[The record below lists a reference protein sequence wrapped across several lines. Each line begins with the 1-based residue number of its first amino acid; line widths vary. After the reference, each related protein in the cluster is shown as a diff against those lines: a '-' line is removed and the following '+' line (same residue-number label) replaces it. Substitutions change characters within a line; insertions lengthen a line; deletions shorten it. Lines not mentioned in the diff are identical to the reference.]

1 MAVSSPQNKKNRT
14 KGNRNSY
21 VVGRFGIIFA
31 ITVFIAACISVMLV
45 RTTVVNAKAW
55 NAMGASTLRDSN
67 IITPNRGEILAAD
80 GSILATNLYYFNV
93 MVDFRATRFDISGF
107 NDSIPQQIGRAHV

>member
-31 ITVFIAACISVMLV
+31 ITVFIAHPPPGIKNKS
-45 RTTVVNAKAW
+45 
-55 NAMGASTLRDSN
+55 
-67 IITPNRGEILAAD
+67 
-80 GSILATNLYYFNV
+80 
-93 MVDFRATRFDISGF
+93 
-107 NDSIPQQIGRAHV
+107 Q